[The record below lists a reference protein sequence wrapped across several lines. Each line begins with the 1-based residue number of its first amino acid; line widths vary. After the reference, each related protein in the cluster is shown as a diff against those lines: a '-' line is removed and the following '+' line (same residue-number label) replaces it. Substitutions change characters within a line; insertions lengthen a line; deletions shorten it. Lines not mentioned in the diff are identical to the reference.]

1 MKHTSIKLFKTLIGM
16 AEWDVP
22 VIFNKKIQ
30 GTRRK
35 KNP

>member
-22 VIFNKKIQ
+22 VIFNKKNS
-30 GTRRK
+30 GHKEK